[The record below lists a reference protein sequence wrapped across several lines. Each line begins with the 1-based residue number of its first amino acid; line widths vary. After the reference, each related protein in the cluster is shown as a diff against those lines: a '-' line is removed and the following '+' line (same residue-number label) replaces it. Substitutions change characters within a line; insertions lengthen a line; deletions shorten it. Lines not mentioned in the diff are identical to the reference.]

1 MYIVMISIAIA
12 IILILIVIIVDI
24 VKTRK
29 SKPIIAIDVEVC
41 EDSFYKDVV
50 LQLKCKHCKKKFK
63 ALDRISI
70 VYYMLSIDSICPYC
84 NTYKEI
90 RADVDV

>member
-29 SKPIIAIDVEVC
+29 STPLKAFGVEVC
-41 EDSFYKDVV
+41 DGLFHKDVV

-63 ALDRISI
+63 AFDRVRIEFYVCNI
-70 VYYMLSIDSICPYC
+70 YSICPYC